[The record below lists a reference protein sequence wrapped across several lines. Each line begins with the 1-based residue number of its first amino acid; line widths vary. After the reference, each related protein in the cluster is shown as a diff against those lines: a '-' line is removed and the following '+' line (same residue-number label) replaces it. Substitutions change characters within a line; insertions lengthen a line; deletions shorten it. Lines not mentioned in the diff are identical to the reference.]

1 MWTGTD
7 EAAGAPIRDAEVA
20 TDSGTGWAIIC
31 ATDGACSAAHSP
43 GGAMFCAYCGAETQT
58 GEGRCRAC
66 GRPLPDLSASRAAPT
81 VLTGAGVAVVSSD
94 GVLTIDPLSSP
105 THLDPTLS
113 GPLMSGQAFGTRYH
127 IIREL
132 GRGGMGVVYQAWDDE
147 LGVAV
152 ALKTI
157 RADTTLDPEAARERE
172 QRFKRELVLARQ
184 VTHKHVVRIHDLGEI
199 NGIKYLTMPFIQGE
213 TLGARIRRE
222 GHLPVARAL
231 RFARQIVSG
240 LAAAHEE
247 GVVHRDLKPANV
259 MIDADDEVVILD
271 FGLARSVSGMTLGT
285 ATGAVMGTVE
295 YMAPEQA
302 SGSHVDQRADIYAFG
317 LIFHEMLVGRRRSS
331 DSALSELML
340 RAREAPPSVRTL
352 DPEIPEAL
360 DRIVARC
367 LKPDP
372 AERHQTSAELAAELD
387 RLDAEG
393 CPLLGRAVS
402 RPRKWLVPAL
412 AAACVVA
419 IAAAVAL
426 FLWGGRGA
434 PAPAAPHAPVSVLV
448 ADFDNRTGDRGFEG
462 ALEQTLRLAIEGASF
477 ITAYPRA
484 DAIHVLARITDKPDA
499 KLDEAGA
506 RLVARSEGISV
517 VLPGSIAR
525 DGSGYAIDLK
535 VIDPA
540 GLAPPRAVRRTARS
554 KDQVVT
560 AVVSL
565 SGQVRSFL
573 GDTASASAMQ
583 AAAETFTTVSL
594 DAMREYAMGQNL
606 MLARKDDEAIP
617 HYRAAIGHDPKFGRA
632 YSGWAV
638 AAFTIGRQQ
647 EAIQAWDQAIQLLD
661 RMTERERLRTRGG
674 YYLAV
679 TQDYDKAIENYE
691 TLVKRYPAD
700 TAGHS
705 NLALAYFYKL
715 NFTSAFEEVV
725 RSLELQKTQPV
736 RWRSNYALIAMYAG
750 RFVEA
755 ETDSRVLINEA
766 PSLYIVYLPLAVT
779 QVVKGDLAGARQTY
793 AKMAGTG
800 QTGRSTAALGLA
812 DLALY
817 EGQPAEAR
825 TILEKGIEEDT
836 RAHNS
841 LGAISGY
848 AALAE
853 AALMD
858 GDKRAAIAAADKL
871 VPLGHSGETL
881 VPAAMT
887 YVATG
892 KMAEARRLA
901 SDLAN
906 QVPPQRRALGRIIEG
921 QIALHEGRKAESV
934 DAFKEAVKLAD
945 LWLARYGLGIAYL
958 ESGDFV
964 TAQAEL
970 KRCED
975 RRGEATAIF
984 LDDMPTTRYLA
995 PLRYWIGRAN
1005 EGLNQKA
1012 AAAEDYKKFLALR
1025 PEGSKDPLAID
1036 ARARLVR

>member
-1 MWTGTD
+1 
-7 EAAGAPIRDAEVA
+7 
-20 TDSGTGWAIIC
+20 
-31 ATDGACSAAHSP
+31 
-43 GGAMFCAYCGAETQT
+43 MFCAYCGAETQT

-66 GRPLPDLSASRAAPT
+66 GRPLPDLTASRAAAT
-81 VLTGAGVAVVSSD
+81 VLTGAGVAVVSPD

-105 THLDPTLS
+105 THLDPGLA

-132 GRGGMGVVYQAWDDE
+132 GRGGMGVVYQAWDEE

-157 RADTTLDPEAARERE
+157 RADATLDPEAARERE

-231 RFARQIVSG
+231 RFAKQIVSG

-259 MIDADDEVVILD
+259 MIDAEDEAVILD
-271 FGLARSVSGMTLGT
+271 FGLARSVSGMTIGT
-285 ATGAVMGTVE
+285 TTGAVMGTVE

-352 DPEIPEAL
+352 DPQIPEAI
-360 DRIVARC
+360 DRIVVRC
-367 LKPDP
+367 LKPNP
-372 AERHQTSAELAAELD
+372 AERYQTSAELAADLD
-387 RLDAEG
+387 KLDAEG
-393 CPLLGRAVS
+393 CLLLEKRGALS
-402 RPRKWLVPAL
+402 RKWLVPAL

-419 IAAAVAL
+419 VAAAVAL
-426 FLWGGRGA
+426 FLWGGRTP
-434 PAPAAPHAPVSVLV
+434 PAPAKAHAAVSVLI
-448 ADFDNRTGDRGFEG
+448 ADFENRTGDRNFEG
-462 ALEQTLRLAIEGASF
+462 ALEQTLSLAIEGASF

-484 DAIHVLARITDKPDA
+484 DAVKALARITDRPDA

-506 RLVARSEGISV
+506 RLVARSEGVNV
-517 VLPGSIAR
+517 VLRGAIARNGSQYSIA
-525 DGSGYAIDLK
+525 LK
-535 VIDPA
+535 VLDPFGKA
-540 GLAPPRAVRRTARS
+540 QPRTVQKTAQT
-554 KDQVVT
+554 KDGVVT

-565 SGQVRSFL
+565 SGEVRLSL
-573 GDTASASAMQ
+573 GDMASENAMQ

-594 DAMREYAMGQNL
+594 DAMREYALAQDL
-606 MLARKDDEAIP
+606 MFARKDAEAIE
-617 HYRAAIGHDPKFGRA
+617 HYRAAIQHDPKFGRA
-632 YSGWAV
+632 YAGWAV
-638 AAFTIGRQQ
+638 SAHTIGRDD
-647 EAIQAWDQAIQLLD
+647 EASAQWKQAMQLLD
-661 RMTERERLRTRGG
+661 HMTERERFRTLGG
-674 YYLAV
+674 YYLGV
-679 TQDYDKAIENYE
+679 TQDFDKAVENYE
-691 TLVKRYPAD
+691 TLLKRYPAD

-705 NLALAYFYKL
+705 NLALAYFYLL
-715 NFTSAFEEVV
+715 NFPKALEEGQ
-725 RSLELQKTQPV
+725 RAIDLQKNN
-736 RWRSNYALIAMYAG
+736 RRRSNYTLYAMYAG
-750 RFVEA
+750 RFNEA
-755 ETDSRVLINEA
+755 EQQSISLVADA
-766 PSLYIVYLPLAVT
+766 PSSYIAYLPLAIG
-779 QVVKGDLAGARQTY
+779 QAARGDLAAARQTY
-793 AKMAGTG
+793 AKMAGTD

-817 EGQPAEAR
+817 EGKPAEAR

-836 RAHNS
+836 PARNT
-841 LGAISGY
+841 LGLAYGY

-853 AALMD
+853 AALLD
-858 GDKRAAIAAADKL
+858 GDRRAALSAADKL
-871 VPLGHSGETL
+871 VTLGRNQRVL
-881 VPAAMT
+881 VPAAAI

-892 KMAEARRLA
+892 KVAEAQRLA
-901 SDLAN
+901 SDLAS
-906 QVPPQRRALGRIIEG
+906 QVPRQARAYGKVIEG
-921 QIALHEGRKAESV
+921 QIALRQVRKAESV
-934 DAFKEAVKLAD
+934 DTLRRAIKDLAD

-958 ESGDFV
+958 EAGDFV
-964 TAQAEL
+964 AAQDEF

-984 LDDMPTTRYLA
+984 LDDLPTFRYLA
-995 PLRYWIGRAN
+995 PLRYWIGRAK
-1005 EGLNQKA
+1005 EGVNGKA
-1012 AAAEDYKKFLALR
+1012 AAADDYKKFLALR

-1036 ARARLVR
+1036 ARARLVQ